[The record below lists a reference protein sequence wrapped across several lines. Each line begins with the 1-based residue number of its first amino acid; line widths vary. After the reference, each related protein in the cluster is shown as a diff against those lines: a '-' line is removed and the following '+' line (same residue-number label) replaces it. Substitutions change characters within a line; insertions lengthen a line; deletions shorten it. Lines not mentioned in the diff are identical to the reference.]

1 MGKASRDK
9 GKRGELE
16 IDHILSDRK
25 IPFTRDLDGR
35 LQKYGDFLLP
45 SVALEA
51 RRRETLS
58 LTAWSRDHEEKVPD
72 HLIPAVAYR
81 TNGQP
86 WRVSIPLDDFLDLLE
101 EAGK

>member
-16 IDHILSDRK
+16 IDHILSARN

-35 LQKYGDFLLP
+35 TQKYGDFLLP
-45 SVALEA
+45 STALEA

-58 LTAWSRDHEEKVPD
+58 LTAWSKAHEEKVPD

-86 WRVSIPLDDFLDLLE
+86 WRVSLPLDDYLDLLE
-101 EAGK
+101 EAGR